1 MANASNAG
9 AADPVYELMARH
21 RILFE
26 IIGECGGL
34 IDEVLARKQGRTITD
49 ADRGIFNAAFEAEE
63 RAMAELTA
71 TTPTTKAGARAAIDY
86 IADYDAG
93 FAEDHA
99 AKFLR
104 TLKLSPLLA
113 D

>member
-1 MANASNAG
+1 MAGPNNLRV
-9 AADPVYELMARH
+9 ADPVYDLMARH

-26 IIGECGGL
+26 IIGECGRL

-63 RAMAELTA
+63 QAMAELTA
-71 TTPTTKAGARAAIDY
+71 TAPLTKAGARDAIDY
-86 IADYDAG
+86 IAEYDVA

-104 TLKLSPLLA
+104 TLKLSALLA